1 MNADENDL
9 KRLKELQLDTLYYS
23 SIVPIIVTLAG
34 GFVLYYIL
42 LDVSNTIAAISWLTI
57 FFIVSVIR
65 IIVIRFYNISIKS
78 PKRHDY
84 WLNTFFAGVVCTG
97 TLLGSLAY
105 IFIIDQD
112 IINIG
117 LLTMFILVVASGSI
131 GIYSVYQRIYY
142 GFNIPMLLPLI
153 IFLLI
158 QNNEQFNKLSI
169 ILIAFTVC
177 IFIIQYYA
185 HRAINQLLMIKIENE
200 NLLDGYEVDQDR
212 IKDLQNLN
220 NSYTI
225 QLIDKV
231 SELRLCQEKLEQQQ
245 KH

>member
-9 KRLKELQLDTLYYS
+9 KRLKALQLDTLYYN
-23 SIVPIIVTLAG
+23 SIVPVIVTLAG

-42 LDVSNTIAAISWLTI
+42 LDVSNAVAAISWLTI
-57 FFIVSVIR
+57 YFIVSVIR
-65 IIVIRFYNISIKS
+65 IIAVRFYNISTKS
-78 PKRHDY
+78 PERHDY
-84 WLNTFFAGVVCTG
+84 WLNIFFAGVVCSG

-131 GIYSVYQRIYY
+131 GIYSVFQRIYY

-153 IFLLI
+153 IFLLN

-185 HRAINQLLMIKIENE
+185 HRSINQLLMIKIENE

>member
-23 SIVPIIVTLAG
+23 SIVPVIVTLAG

-65 IIVIRFYNISIKS
+65 IIVIRSYNISIKS
-78 PKRHDY
+78 PKRYDY

-185 HRAINQLLMIKIENE
+185 HRAINQLLMFKIKNNNMFDEHK
-200 NLLDGYEVDQDR
+200 VDQDR
-212 IKDLQNLN
+212 IKDLQGLN
-220 NSYTI
+220 NSYTT
-225 QLIDKV
+225 QLTDTV
-231 SELRLCQEKLEQQQ
+231 SELRLCQEKLEQQH